1 MCARGATATSST
13 DARALLARGAIT
25 PKGRLPRSTNATF
38 LVEVALGDAR
48 ALAVYKPER
57 GERPL
62 WDFPPGLF
70 KRELAAYHLSEAL
83 GWDLVPLTIRRE
95 GPYGD
100 GSLQAFVHADFSQH
114 YFTLYEDTT
123 HHPRLRRLCAF
134 DLVANNA
141 DRKSGHCLLGPDRVI
156 YAIDNGLCFNVE
168 PKLRTVI
175 WEFAGEPLPDDV
187 VAGVTKLARHGLP
200 KALAALLE
208 PDERTALQA
217 RARALLEAG
226 RFPDGGAAHG
236 YPWPV
241 V

>member
-1 MCARGATATSST
+1 MVTSST
-13 DARALLARGAIT
+13 RDAQALLARGEIT
-25 PKGRLPRSTNATF
+25 LKGRLPRSTNATF
-38 LVEVALGDAR
+38 LAEVTLGGAR
-48 ALAVYKPER
+48 ALAVYKPVR

-83 GWDLVPLTIRRE
+83 GWELVPLTIRRE

-114 YFTLYEDTT
+114 YFTLYEDTA
-123 HHPRLRRLCAF
+123 HHARLRRLCAF
-134 DLVANNA
+134 DIVANNA

-175 WEFAGEPLPDDV
+175 WEFAEEPLPDDV
-187 VAGVTKLARHGLP
+187 VAGVTRLARQGLP
-200 KALAALLE
+200 KALSGLLE
-208 PDERTALQA
+208 PDERKALLA
-217 RARALLEAG
+217 RARALL
-226 RFPDGGAAHG
+226 GA
-236 YPWPV
+236 
-241 V
+241 

>member
-1 MCARGATATSST
+1 VQ
-13 DARALLARGAIT
+13 ALLARGDIT
-25 PKGRLPRSTNATF
+25 LKGRLPRSSNATF
-38 LVEVALGDAR
+38 LAEVTLGSAR
-48 ALAVYKPER
+48 GLAVYKPER

-100 GSLQAFVHADFSQH
+100 GSLQAFVQADFSQH
-114 YFTLYEDTT
+114 YFTLYEDAA
-123 HHPRLRRLCAF
+123 HHARLRRLCAF
-134 DLVANNA
+134 DIVANNA
-141 DRKSGHCLLGPDRVI
+141 DRKSGHCLLGPDGVI
-156 YAIDNGLCFNVE
+156 YAIDNGLCFNVA

-175 WEFAGEPLPDDV
+175 WEFADEPLPADV
-187 VAGVTKLARHGLP
+187 VAGLTSLARQGLP
-200 KALAALLE
+200 KGLAALLE
-208 PDERTALQA
+208 PEERSALLA
-217 RARALLEAG
+217 RARALLDAG
-226 RFPDGGAAHG
+226 RFPDGGDAYG

>member
-1 MCARGATATSST
+1 MVTSST
-13 DARALLARGAIT
+13 DARALLTRGDIT
-25 PKGRLPRSTNATF
+25 LKGRLPRSSNATF
-38 LVEVALGDAR
+38 LAEVTLGEAR

-70 KRELAAYHLSEAL
+70 KRELAAYHLSEVL

-100 GSLQAFVHADFSQH
+100 GSLQAFVHADFAQH
-114 YFTLYEDTT
+114 YFTLYEDPA
-123 HHPRLRRLCAF
+123 HHARLRRLCAF
-134 DLVANNA
+134 DVVANNA
-141 DRKSGHCLLGPDRVI
+141 DRKSGHCLLGADGAV

-175 WEFAGEPLPDDV
+175 WEFASEPLPADV
-187 VAGVTKLARHGLP
+187 VAGLRKLVRHGVP
-200 KALAALLE
+200 KALAAWLE
-208 PDERTALQA
+208 PDERAALLA
-217 RARALLEAG
+217 RASALLDAG
-226 RFPDGGAAHG
+226 RFPDGSAAHG

>member
-1 MCARGATATSST
+1 MVTSST
-13 DARALLARGAIT
+13 DARALLTRGDIT
-25 PKGRLPRSTNATF
+25 LKGRLPRSSNATF
-38 LVEVALGDAR
+38 LAEVALGEAR

-70 KRELAAYHLSEAL
+70 KRELAAYHLSEAF

-100 GSLQAFVHADFSQH
+100 GSLQAFVHADFAQH
-114 YFTLYEDTT
+114 YFTLYEDPA
-123 HHPRLRRLCAF
+123 HHARLRRLCAF
-134 DLVANNA
+134 DVVANNA
-141 DRKSGHCLLGPDRVI
+141 DRKSGHCLLGADGAV

-175 WEFAGEPLPDDV
+175 WEFADEPLPADV
-187 VAGVTKLARHGLP
+187 VAGLRKLVRHGVP
-200 KALAALLE
+200 KALAAWLE
-208 PDERTALQA
+208 PDECA
-217 RARALLEAG
+217 ALLARPSALLDAG
-226 RFPDGGAAHG
+226 HFPDGSTAQG